1 MIYIT
6 GDMHAGL
13 KKETARPK
21 FIESLTSQDTL
32 IVLGDFGYTWNKQIL
47 KEYNYEVPTFVID
60 GNHENYTILNECP
73 NTPMLGGEVGVIK
86 NRVYRL
92 HTGEVYEFNGLKVF
106 VFGGALSIDKDY
118 RIPYVSWWPEEIPTM
133 KEYNRA
139 LENLEKANWD
149 IDLFLAHTCSEEVCK
164 KFFNY
169 PYKITDPTEKMI
181 SQLEAE
187 IKSHN
192 PNSDYK
198 FLFGHHHSLRLSQKY
213 ISLYTETVRVNK
225 NSEGINLDLVR
236 YPYED

>member
-1 MIYIT
+1 M
-6 GDMHAGL
+6 
-13 KKETARPK
+13 
-21 FIESLTSQDTL
+21 
-32 IVLGDFGYTWNKQIL
+32 
-47 KEYNYEVPTFVID
+47 
-60 GNHENYTILNECP
+60 
-73 NTPMLGGEVGVIK
+73 
-86 NRVYRL
+86 
-92 HTGEVYEFNGLKVF
+92 
-106 VFGGALSIDKDY
+106 KD
-118 RIPYVSWWPEEIPTM
+118 
-133 KEYNRA
+133 YNRA
-139 LENLEKANWD
+139 LENLEKVNWD

-164 KFFNY
+164 EFFNY

-192 PNSDYK
+192 PNSDYR